1 MSNGEGRKGKKNK
14 DVPEVKEKRR
24 IRHEYKNKE
33 TRTLLNQKSKD
44 KSDRHWWVKS
54 NGKQKK
60 KSNSHFTN
68 ILSPSLVQKSLPST
82 EKLKEDETISP

>member
-1 MSNGEGRKGKKNK
+1 MSSGEGRKEKNK

-60 KSNSHFTN
+60 KAIHTSQIF
-68 ILSPSLVQKSLPST
+68 SPSLVQKSLPST
-82 EKLKEDETISP
+82 EKLKEDETVSP